1 MDLKRAI
8 AIACYVTY
16 ALTLLVVFPLC
27 IYERNQNYSSRVE
40 AWFIGGVFVMATLPI
55 AMYGIIQ
62 HALHYSK
69 PHLQKYIIRILF
81 MVPIYALNSWI
92 VLKFPVTAI
101 YLDTI
106 RTCYEAFVIYNFMMY
121 LNNFLRLELINLFET
136 NKLFHIKVKL
146 IIFFYPR
153 ILINII

>member
-1 MDLKRAI
+1 MVDLKRAI
-8 AIACYVTY
+8 AIGCYLLY
-16 ALTLLVVFPLC
+16 ALILLVVFPLC
-27 IYERNQNYSSRVE
+27 IYERNQNYSGVIE

-69 PHLQKYIIRILF
+69 PYLQKYIIRVLF

-92 VLKFPVTAI
+92 VLKFPVSAI
-101 YLDTI
+101 YLDTV

-121 LNNFLRLELINLFET
+121 LINFLKYDHVLFY
-136 NKLFHIKVKL
+136 
-146 IIFFYPR
+146 FY
-153 ILINII
+153 